1 MIFGRKFYEKAI
13 LASKCNDVRGLMGE
27 FREHEETHGSGNL
40 MDSRT
45 SHLDDELNAR
55 LEEALH
61 KTTFNIHIHDVA
73 KIASE
78 YNPIDLAY
86 AASRLPPTA
95 RPILYNNLPDL
106 AAKISFIINTDSATR
121 WAIFRVVEDEEI
133 KGLIEKMPADEAVW
147 VLDDLPD
154 RRYRRLLELID
165 PKKTVQIKELQKHSR
180 NSAGGLMTNEFFAFP
195 METTIAETATAIR
208 DNPGIDL
215 TRRIFVVDQKGE
227 LQGFVPA
234 RNLIVNPPH
243 LPIRQAMRQ
252 IEHKVSPDATREEV
266 VDLVERYKI
275 PALPVVNDQNL
286 IVGVITYEDVVEAI
300 EDIADETIAW
310 MAGTAENVSEYDHV
324 FKRFLSRA
332 PWLFVTLFAGLISAA
347 AMSYFQGVQPEL
359 LALIFFFIPLIN
371 GISGN
376 VGVQCS
382 TVLVRSMAIGVLS
395 SGKRGEAAT
404 NELSIGLITGLFF
417 GCLCGIIV
425 YLLGTLSIG
434 EFNGNPGQLG
444 VTVAAGVLG
453 ASLSATTLG
462 VSTPFFFARIGVD
475 PALASGPIVTA
486 FNDIVSMIMFFI
498 ISSFINT
505 FLFN

>member
-1 MIFGRKFYEKAI
+1 MVE
-13 LASKCNDVRGLMGE
+13 LRGPP
-27 FREHEETHGSGNL
+27 HEEHLGTGNL
-40 MDSRT
+40 MESRT
-45 SHLDDELNAR
+45 SHLDDELSER

-86 AASRLPPTA
+86 AAPRLPPSA
-95 RPILYNNLPDL
+95 RPLLYANLPNLD
-106 AAKISFIINTDSATR
+106 AKASFMINTDSPTR
-121 WAIFRVVEDEEI
+121 WAVFREITDEEV
-133 KGLIEKMPADEAVW
+133 KKLIEKMPADEAVW
-147 VLDDLPD
+147 VLDDIPD
-154 RRYRRLLELID
+154 RRYRRVLDLID
-165 PKKTVQIKELQKHSR
+165 SKKATQIKELQKHSR

-195 METTIAETATAIR
+195 METTIAEAASFIR
-208 DNPGIDL
+208 DNPGIDM
-215 TRRIFVVDQKGE
+215 TRRIFVIDHKGE

-243 LPIRQAMRQ
+243 LPLRQVMRQ
-252 IEHKVSPDATREEV
+252 VEHQVIPDATREEV

-275 PALPVVNDQNL
+275 PALPVVNEENL
-286 IVGVITYEDVVEAI
+286 LVGVITYEDVVEAI

-310 MAGTAENVSEYDHV
+310 MAGTVENVSEYDHV

-332 PWLFVTLFAGLISAA
+332 PWLLVTLFAGLVSAA
-347 AMSYFQGVQPEL
+347 AMSYFQGIEPEL
-359 LALIFFFIPLIN
+359 LAIIFFFIPLIN
-371 GISGN
+371 GMSGN

-395 SGKRGEAAT
+395 SGKKGEAVLK
-404 NELSIGLITGLFF
+404 EVSIGLLTGVIF

-425 YLLGTLSIG
+425 YLLSTLAVG
-434 EFNGNPGQLG
+434 EFRGNPIQLG

-453 ASLSATTLG
+453 ASLTATTLG
-462 VSTPFFFARIGVD
+462 VSSPFFFARMGVD

-486 FNDIVSMIMFFI
+486 FNDIMSMIMFFV
-498 ISSFINT
+498 ISDVINT
-505 FLFN
+505 VFFT